1 MKETKS
7 KTTQPAKH
15 VITFNGFTFFDER
28 LISLR
33 EAASLLDLSL
43 TTLYSRMESGKIQLS
58 HVRLTEFLHRLKLT
72 EVAALLDESEQIKI
86 YNTKLNQLP
95 DLLDIPTACKFLH
108 ISQAQFYRMMN
119 PANPDKFTFPVNY
132 TSTKRKVLKEDLY
145 NYIDLK
151 TFSR

>member
-7 KTTQPAKH
+7 KTTQPEKH
-15 VITFNGFTFFDER
+15 VVKFNGFTCFDDR

-33 EAASLLDLSL
+33 EAASLLGLSL

-58 HVRLTEFLHRLKLT
+58 HIRLTEGSHRLKLT
-72 EVAALLDESEQIKI
+72 EVAALLDESEQIEI
-86 YNTKLNQLP
+86 YNTKLKQLP
-95 DLLDIPTACKFLH
+95 NFLDIPTVCEFLH

-119 PANPDKFTFPVNY
+119 PANPDKFTFPVIY
-132 TSTKRKVLKEDLY
+132 TSTKRKVLKEDVY